1 MVVRRRRKLNCWGY
15 FFFVLAC
22 SIIFSWDVMI
32 KRFVTTIVTYLIF
45 VIFLTL
51 AKFLENKIYTKKS
64 QFFTSNL

>member
-45 VIFLTL
+45 VIFFTL
-51 AKFLENKIYTKKS
+51 AKFLEKK
-64 QFFTSNL
+64 FTPKNANFSR